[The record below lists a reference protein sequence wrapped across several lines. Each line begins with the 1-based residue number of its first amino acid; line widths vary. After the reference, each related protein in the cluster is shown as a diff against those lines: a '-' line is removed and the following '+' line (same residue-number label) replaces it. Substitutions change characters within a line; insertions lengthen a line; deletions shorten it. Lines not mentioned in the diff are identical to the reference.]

1 MGDVRSK
8 GSDVDIVLAIIRGQ
22 LPISSLEKAG
32 VAMTF
37 RAADPEGKSRQ
48 IIITQDRPFGV
59 QPTVGDI
66 AAGFLSRVSNSDELS
81 DWATF
86 LLAADWIDFEPLEH
100 HPDGDTLREA
110 LWNASFRYEIGGSII
125 ETATRLA
132 GA

>member
-1 MGDVRSK
+1 MS
-8 GSDVDIVLAIIRGQ
+8 
-22 LPISSLEKAG
+22 
-32 VAMTF
+32 F

-48 IIITQDRPFGV
+48 IIITQDRPFVV
-59 QPTVGDI
+59 QPKVVDI
-66 AAGFLSRVSNSDELS
+66 AAGLLRHISNSDELG

-110 LWNASFRYEIGGSII
+110 LWNASFRYEIGGSAI

-132 GA
+132 AA